1 MLLIES
7 IYPLLLRRVSSFSP
21 IRPYPLQNHSIFTFP
36 SRYLF
41 STRPDNGRQLK
52 DRNFQQYS
60 RASPIY
66 LSTTVFVS
74 TCGSV
79 FDVCAISCF
88 FGRAV
93 PPPIS
98 ADLPIGQF
106 PLPLSHK
113 HPFHSGTLYF
123 TPRVSR
129 HPCQRALLTA
139 YYHLTFNLS
148 LANQVAILVAVTT
161 NNRILLF
168 VHSLTV
174 TLAWQQRGVRE
185 LYTVGE
191 KGELDRKFYRHL
203 FLIAEKE
210 RNTICFGNPR
220 DTKEL
225 QSNKFNYP
233 NNMRNVENLKF
244 Y

>member
-66 LSTTVFVS
+66 WSTTVFVS

-88 FGRAV
+88 FGRLAPANYLSRLLSQWKMV
-93 PPPIS
+93 S
-98 ADLPIGQF
+98 TAAFSQA
-106 PLPLSHK
+106 PLTQAHY
-113 HPFHSGTLYF
+113 TLRPAY
-123 TPRVSR
+123 PVIHVSE
-129 HPCQRALLTA
+129 H
-139 YYHLTFNLS
+139 F
-148 LANQVAILVAVTT
+148 
-161 NNRILLF
+161 
-168 VHSLTV
+168 
-174 TLAWQQRGVRE
+174 
-185 LYTVGE
+185 
-191 KGELDRKFYRHL
+191 
-203 FLIAEKE
+203 
-210 RNTICFGNPR
+210 
-220 DTKEL
+220 
-225 QSNKFNYP
+225 
-233 NNMRNVENLKF
+233 
-244 Y
+244 